1 MFFLLERR
9 GRSRKETM
17 LPMHA
22 TIVPGNDQAADSIYA
37 GRPSRNGVFLGLVW
51 VTEGEHR
58 YCYDQSEVLVAS
70 TYEEAVRGLVALHGV
85 NPDGDLILHTD

>member
-17 LPMHA
+17 NPMHV
-22 TIVPGNDQAADSIYA
+22 TIVPGNGQAADSIHA
-37 GRPSRNGVFLGLVW
+37 GRPDRNGTFLGLVW

-58 YCYDQSEVLVAS
+58 YCYDEPEVLVAS
-70 TYEEAVRGLVALHGV
+70 TYEEAVRGLLDIHEV
-85 NPDGDLILHTD
+85 NSPADLILYTA